1 MLIFLAILV
10 SGCCATTVA
19 QQTIRADTEIT
30 LQFFETQFNKYAT
43 NHGIVCILVFVLQ
56 TLQNYQ
62 LYAEY
67 TFDTI
72 NEDTRYEVE
81 QQYADMIRRKLNPDV
96 ESICNPVQDGLRVDP
111 ENGGLDDSPNI
122 SDNQQIYSRDFGT
135 EPEFCREIT
144 LWVNIYLQSQAEEN
158 FQPYKI
164 MKVFILQ
171 HALSLG
177 LRGREPRNEW
187 REAAATS
194 MTELILDRFY
204 VCEAIIFSLFLRR
217 QYAILDVDSARA
229 RNTLHFLPPEIWGVA
244 NPEIREYLT
253 DIHHPTRTQT
263 QFWFP
268 RSRPLYN
275 SVFINF
281 QIFVK
286 EACAYVRYLCN
297 TGADGCQRAR
307 WVHGFVRQ
315 GWKLLKDPLNP
326 SHLDEIT
333 INGLLDSLQV

>member
-1 MLIFLAILV
+1 
-10 SGCCATTVA
+10 
-19 QQTIRADTEIT
+19 
-30 LQFFETQFNKYAT
+30 
-43 NHGIVCILVFVLQ
+43 
-56 TLQNYQ
+56 

-253 DIHHPTRTQT
+253 DIHVFRWLVFSKVVIQSNSAGRR
-263 QFWFP
+263 
-268 RSRPLYN
+268 RSDLSLYKNVEVLVRRNLILVSRQN
-275 SVFINF
+275 SVCEVACFISSN
-281 QIFVK
+281 
-286 EACAYVRYLCN
+286 
-297 TGADGCQRAR
+297 
-307 WVHGFVRQ
+307 
-315 GWKLLKDPLNP
+315 
-326 SHLDEIT
+326 
-333 INGLLDSLQV
+333 

>member
-1 MLIFLAILV
+1 
-10 SGCCATTVA
+10 
-19 QQTIRADTEIT
+19 
-30 LQFFETQFNKYAT
+30 
-43 NHGIVCILVFVLQ
+43 LQ

-67 TFDTI
+67 IFDTI
-72 NEDTRYEVE
+72 DEDTRYEVE
-81 QQYADMIRRKLNPDV
+81 QQYADMI
-96 ESICNPVQDGLRVDP
+96 ESKSNSHVASVCNPVQDGLRVDP

-122 SDNQQIYSRDFGT
+122 SDDERTYSRYFGA
-135 EPEFCREIT
+135 EVGFGDEIAH
-144 LWVNIYLQSQAEEN
+144 WVNIYLQSQAEEN

-177 LRGREPRNEW
+177 LRGREPRNKW

-194 MTELILDRFY
+194 MSELILDRFY

-217 QYAILDVDSARA
+217 QYAISDVDSARA

-286 EACAYVRYLCN
+286 EACAYVRYLSK
-297 TGADGCQRAR
+297 TGADGHQRAR

-315 GWKLLKDPLNP
+315 GWELLKDPLKP
-326 SHLDEIT
+326 SELEEIT
-333 INGLLDSLQV
+333 IDGLLDSVQV